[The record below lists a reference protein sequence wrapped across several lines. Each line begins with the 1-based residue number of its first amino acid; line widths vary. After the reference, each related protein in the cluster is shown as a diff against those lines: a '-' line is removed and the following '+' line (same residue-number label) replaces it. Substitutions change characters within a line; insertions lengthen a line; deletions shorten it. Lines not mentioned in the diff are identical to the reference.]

1 MRKDPSDPSRS
12 TPDSESAEG
21 EKIGLPSNSPSL
33 PRHPK
38 FLLLQRH
45 TRRSDQFAPGPDRC
59 TMDRLHKISA
69 EIIRLYRQQ
78 LNLWV
83 LGRIADLK
91 DADLLQC
98 DRRRERLEQLGKEL
112 ETLAERRG

>member
-45 TRRSDQFAPGPDRC
+45 TRRSDQFAPWP
-59 TMDRLHKISA
+59 
-69 EIIRLYRQQ
+69 RQVHYGSPPQ
-78 LNLWV
+78 NQRGDHPTLQAAAQS
-83 LGRIADLK
+83 LGLR
-91 DADLLQC
+91 Q
-98 DRRRERLEQLGKEL
+98 DRRLEG
-112 ETLAERRG
+112 RRSPAI

>member
-1 MRKDPSDPSRS
+1 MPGPKRLRPTMSCSPSRARPPPLS
-12 TPDSESAEG
+12 LSFCSSSVTPAD
-21 EKIGLPSNSPSL
+21 PTNSP
-33 PRHPK
+33 
-38 FLLLQRH
+38 
-45 TRRSDQFAPGPDRC
+45 PGPDRC

-91 DADLLQC
+91 DADLLQY
-98 DRRRERLEQLGKEL
+98 DRMRERLEQLGKEL